1 MIICITTNDIIYDY
15 VKIEG
20 CSSNSSNSRGVAL
33 EGEEEE
39 IQEVLTV
46 VVIIWS
52 EAPQAITATLT

>member
-20 CSSNSSNSRGVAL
+20 CSSSSNNRGVAL